1 MNNKGEKMAT
11 NALISIT
18 CPDRVGLVS
27 EVTGHLFD
35 LGISLGDT
43 TFSVLGG
50 ASKFTTVC
58 RLTDGMPLQ
67 EVENSL
73 SAIESFRDAEIS
85 VSEFELPTDHDENAQ
100 ITHRIVLK
108 GDDQPGLI
116 ARMSEVFI
124 EFKAN
129 IVRLNSCRVDGPGG
143 GDYEIRFGVWIPDDK
158 VKSCLATVANTAASL
173 GMACRWHEVEG

>member
-1 MNNKGEKMAT
+1 MAT

-18 CPDRVGLVS
+18 CPDRVGIIS

-43 TFSVLGG
+43 TFSVLGA

-58 RLTDGMPLQ
+58 TLPA
-67 EVENSL
+67 EVSL
-73 SAIESFRDAEIS
+73 KDVEESLVAIELLKGAEIN
-85 VSEFELPTDHDENAQ
+85 VSPFELSPEHDETAH

-116 ARMSEVFI
+116 ARLSEVFS

-129 IVRLNSCRVDGPGG
+129 VVRLNSCRVSSPDGC
-143 GDYEIRFGVWIPDDK
+143 DYEIRFGVWIPEEN
-158 VKSCLATVANTAASL
+158 VKSCLATVDNTARSL
-173 GMACRWHEVEG
+173 GMACRWHEMQQ

>member
-1 MNNKGEKMAT
+1 MTT

-27 EVTGHLFD
+27 AITGDLFD

-43 TFSVLGG
+43 AFSVLGG
-50 ASKFTTVC
+50 ASKFSTVC
-58 RLTDGMPLQ
+58 TLPDGLSLEDVETSLDAIDELQ
-67 EVENSL
+67 N
-73 SAIESFRDAEIS
+73 AEIS
-85 VSEFELPTDHDENAQ
+85 VSKFDLSPEHDETGQ

-116 ARMSEVFI
+116 ARLSEVFI
-124 EFKAN
+124 EFNAN
-129 IVRLNSCRVDGPGG
+129 IVRLNSCRVAGPEGC
-143 GDYEIRFGVWIPDDK
+143 DYEIRFGVWIPEER

-173 GMACRWHEVEG
+173 RMDCRWHEIEG